1 LGVHAE
7 IEDADAEIAR
17 ALGAKEPGVVA
28 TAAQVVSS
36 HPDRF
41 AAPGPKADH
50 DHQRARVV
58 AEALSAALDR
68 SFAADELETLGAI
81 LEAAGAVGLVS
92 GQKRLEVFCR
102 HSNPTIRDRAARAL
116 TLLKGSKT
124 TCQADQEPLALATEL
139 VHLLTAP
146 RRVELVTDAGS
157 LELAIDPSLAP
168 VAATRI
174 VDLMTQGFFTGI
186 SAHRVLPGFIV
197 QFGDPWGDG
206 FGGAGREPLR
216 CETSPAPFEPL
227 DVGIALAGRDT
238 GSSQIFVTLAR
249 HPHLDT
255 EYAIIGKAS
264 GAWDALAEGDTIRD
278 VKVGK

>member
-1 LGVHAE
+1 L
-7 IEDADAEIAR
+7 DDD
-17 ALGAKEPGVVA
+17 
-28 TAAQVVSS
+28 
-36 HPDRF
+36 DREHI
-41 AAPGPKADH
+41 P
-50 DHQRARVV
+50 Q
-58 AEALSAALDR
+58 
-68 SFAADELETLGAI
+68 
-81 LEAAGAVGLVS
+81 
-92 GQKRLEVFCR
+92 
-102 HSNPTIRDRAARAL
+102 
-116 TLLKGSKT
+116 
-124 TCQADQEPLALATEL
+124 
-139 VHLLTAP
+139 
-146 RRVELVTDAGS
+146 
-157 LELAIDPSLAP
+157 AP